1 MNLVDCFD
9 LESKSWNSLPS
20 MTTPRHGLG
29 KIITTFLDLRD
40 LLLDQ
45 LIALSELWFN
55 SGFFLCSLAGVGV
68 LGGPLYAVGG
78 HDGWSYL
85 NSVER
90 WDPNTREWNYTA
102 PMSTQRST
110 VGVAVLNDRLD

>member
-1 MNLVDCFD
+1 M
-9 LESKSWNSLPS
+9 
-20 MTTPRHGLG
+20 
-29 KIITTFLDLRD
+29 
-40 LLLDQ
+40 
-45 LIALSELWFN
+45 
-55 SGFFLCSLAGVGV
+55 

-110 VGVAVLNDRLD
+110 VGVAVLNDRLDLICYHCHFHAGTSLE